1 MMNQLEASQTP
12 DSEPSLDSEHQ
23 PSPPS
28 QAGWRGA
35 RNWGDQIFRWVTAGF
50 AGLVIIT
57 LLMMAVEMW
66 QGSVLSISEFGLG
79 FIWSQEWDPV
89 MEDFGALPFI
99 YGTVVSS
106 LVALSISVPISFG
119 VAIFLSEMA
128 PAWLRSPLSFLVELL
143 AAVPSVVYGLWGIFA
158 LAPWMRET
166 VEPALRDWLGFL
178 PLFQGPN
185 QGYGMLSG
193 GIVLAIMITPTISSV
208 SREVLRAI
216 PQTLREAALALGAT
230 RWETISFSVLP
241 VARAGLFGAVILGLG
256 RALGETMAITM
267 LIGNR
272 PAISASLFAPSYTM
286 ASVIANEF
294 TEATDDLHLAAL
306 AEIGLLLFVVTLLLN
321 IIARFL
327 VWKTSQNQG
336 AA

>member
-1 MMNQLEASQTP
+1 MSSHDA
-12 DSEPSLDSEHQ
+12 PSL
-23 PSPPS
+23 PPPQS
-28 QAGWRGA
+28 VRLTRPVPASRWRGT
-35 RNWGDQIFRWVTAGF
+35 RNWGDLAFRWITAGF
-50 AGLVIIT
+50 AASIVVTLVLMGL
-57 LLMMAVEMW
+57 EMYR
-66 QGSVLSISEFGLG
+66 GAALSIEEFGLP
-79 FIWSQEWDPV
+79 FIWSQDWNPV
-89 MEDFGALPFI
+89 EEEFGALPFI

-106 LVALSISVPISFG
+106 LVALFISVPISLG

-128 PAWLRSPLSFLVELL
+128 PEWVRNPLSFLVELL

-158 LAPWMRET
+158 LAPWMRDT
-166 VEPALRDWLGFL
+166 IEPALRDTLGFL

-208 SREVLRAI
+208 AREVLRAV
-216 PQTLREAALALGAT
+216 PQTLREAALALGGT
-230 RWETISFSVLP
+230 KWETISFSVLP
-241 VARAGLFGAVILGLG
+241 VATSGLLGAVILGLG

-272 PAISASLFAPSYTM
+272 AEISASLFAPSYTM

-306 AEIGLLLFVVTLLLN
+306 AEIGLLLFLVTLILN
-321 IIARFL
+321 IVARLL
-327 VWKTSQNQG
+327 VWRTAQ
-336 AA
+336 AAPGFR